1 MCIRFALFIKSKK
14 ILVSKIDRIA
24 RNRSGCFAFRVV
36 RSIGVFP
43 PLETWV
49 RIHVFRNRIVK
60 IDFHFIRLRA
70 TVQRADVRTR
80 RTRFRKETTIDP
92 MTTIPTA
99 EQLRTAYAAKQRYDE
114 ANAAYDIDGKLARAN
129 EAANAVRGGFAAAL
143 ESVRTS
149 ASSVMSGAGGVG
161 VGGSTMRAGA
171 ANAGATAGNARGERR
186 WTCHACEKLEGGG
199 RGPMQD
205 GAIVQP
211 AGVPMVLLEVKGEV
225 VERTALPMG
234 KDDLVKGEMLTLGK
248 WLARVVGVEGATPE
262 KPVVLT
268 KPPAEVSENV
278 STQSQP
284 EYGSPASQQQPA
296 PYGERFQHQQPLLVT
311 DQSAVGL
318 ATQTAAGG
326 LQAPGA
332 RREYYQE
339 PMNGAPQPSYGHH
352 QSQAERY
359 PPQQPRYQ
367 IYEPPPRYE
376 RAVDPDT
383 GNPERWMGG
392 GWRGRSYGDDRPRAV
407 TQHEVDAARSRLLEL
422 EQEARVRAEMAHA
435 EAMARQQQAEAARIS
450 AQSAMEQMNQAE
462 AANRAVRDA
471 EMAAAEAKR
480 LAYFAAEHQ
489 REAES
494 QFISMLP
501 LDDVGP
507 SAEERRRASELEDL
521 QRRIAAH
528 EQAAAA
534 HVVSAPIQPPPQQP
548 EYQPEYQ
555 PPPQQYRAPPAPAP
569 APVQYQQQQQPERRA
584 PVQPVQVRYEPP
596 SQPAHQSSPARA
608 QAEIEYTS
616 SPSSVK
622 DRAAAF
628 GHVTIKPKPASQASV
643 NVREQTYTNHGSSSM
658 NSAAH
663 ALAQVVQKAPISQSA
678 PATAETTADE
688 LKRKIAILERLARS
702 RGLMPSD

>member
-1 MCIRFALFIKSKK
+1 MYF
-14 ILVSKIDRIA
+14 
-24 RNRSGCFAFRVV
+24 G
-36 RSIGVFP
+36 
-43 PLETWV
+43 
-49 RIHVFRNRIVK
+49 IVK
-60 IDFHFIRLRA
+60 IVFHFIRLRA
-70 TVQRADVRTR
+70 TVQQRADVRDVR
-80 RTRFRKETTIDP
+80 GFAKKRSIDP

-149 ASSVMSGAGGVG
+149 ASSVMSGAGGTG

-548 EYQPEYQ
+548 EYQP
-555 PPPQQYRAPPAPAP
+555 PPQQYRAPPVPAP
-569 APVQYQQQQQPERRA
+569 APVQYQQQQQQPERRA
-584 PVQPVQVRYEPP
+584 PAQPVQVRYEPP

-643 NVREQTYTNHGSSSM
+643 NVRDQTYTNHGSSST

>member
-1 MCIRFALFIKSKK
+1 
-14 ILVSKIDRIA
+14 
-24 RNRSGCFAFRVV
+24 
-36 RSIGVFP
+36 
-43 PLETWV
+43 
-49 RIHVFRNRIVK
+49 
-60 IDFHFIRLRA
+60 
-70 TVQRADVRTR
+70 
-80 RTRFRKETTIDP
+80 

-99 EQLRTAYAAKQRYDE
+99 DQLRAAYAAKQRYDE

-149 ASSVMSGAGGVG
+149 ASGVMSGTGVG
-161 VGGSTMRAGA
+161 AGAGGSTMRAGA
-171 ANAGATAGNARGERR
+171 ANAGNARGERR

-234 KDDLVKGEMLTLGK
+234 KDELVKGEMLTLGK
-248 WLARVVGVEGATPE
+248 WLARVVGVEGAAPE
-262 KPVVLT
+262 KPVVLA
-268 KPPAEVSENV
+268 KPPADVSENV
-278 STQSQP
+278 STQPVPAQSQP
-284 EYGSPASQQQPA
+284 EYGSRASQQQPA

-339 PMNGAPQPSYGHH
+339 PANGAPQPSYGHH

-392 GWRGRSYGDDRPRAV
+392 GWRGRSYGDDRPRPV

-534 HVVSAPIQPPPQQP
+534 HVVSAPIQPPQQQP

-569 APVQYQQQQQPERRA
+569 APVQYQQPPPPPPERRA
-584 PVQPVQVRYEPP
+584 PAQPVQVRYEPP

-643 NVREQTYTNHGSSSM
+643 NVREQTYTNHGSSST

-663 ALAQVVQKAPISQSA
+663 ALAQVVQKAPISQPA

>member
-1 MCIRFALFIKSKK
+1 MAQRGSDAGDGGAR
-14 ILVSKIDRIA
+14 VSE
-24 RNRSGCFAFRVV
+24 S
-36 RSIGVFP
+36 S
-43 PLETWV
+43 
-49 RIHVFRNRIVK
+49 
-60 IDFHFIRLRA
+60 A
-70 TVQRADVRTR
+70 TRTS
-80 RTRFRKETTIDP
+80 TCEP
-92 MTTIPTA
+92 MTTIPTG
-99 EQLRTAYAAKQRYDE
+99 EDLRRAYAAKQRYDE

-129 EAANAVRGGFAAAL
+129 EAANAVRGGFASAL

-149 ASSVMSGAGGVG
+149 ASSVMSGGVGVG
-161 VGGSTMRAGA
+161 VGGATMRGGA

-268 KPPAEVSENV
+268 KPPAEVSEHV
-278 STQSQP
+278 PTQPILAQSQP
-284 EYGSPASQQQPA
+284 VTGSPASQQQPA

-318 ATQTAAGG
+318 ATQTVAGG

-339 PMNGAPQPSYGHH
+339 PNGTPPQPSYGHH

-450 AQSAMEQMNQAE
+450 AQSAMEQMSQAE

-534 HVVSAPIQPPPQQP
+534 HVVSAPTQPPPQQQQQQQQ
-548 EYQPEYQ
+548 QPEYQ
-555 PPPQQYRAPPAPAP
+555 TQPQQYRVPPAPAP
-569 APVQYQQQQQPERRA
+569 APAPPAPVQQQQQQH
-584 PVQPVQVRYEPP
+584 PVRVRYEPP
-596 SQPAHQSSPARA
+596 SQPSHQSSPARA

-643 NVREQTYTNHGSSSM
+643 NVREQTYTNHGSSST

-663 ALAQVVQKAPISQSA
+663 ALAQVVQKSPISQSA
-678 PATAETTADE
+678 PATAETADD